1 MTYIRRPVTPVAM
14 KKKILSHCV
23 RSPKYS
29 PINLCQTNAIKDL
42 SQLHG
47 LFSLSKAKFLLENVK
62 RTDSLPK
69 AFFLRCRAA
78 FPGSV
83 WDQRL
88 CRLPGTDGPPCIQV
102 SPFLA
107 YPLKGTCP
115 FPAAHE
121 EFCRPFSMQM
131 FRSHLSIIPL
141 WCVQLSVINTLA
153 LMGKAEFFLSLLL

>member
-1 MTYIRRPVTPVAM
+1 MTYIRWPVTPVAM

-47 LFSLSKAKFLLENVK
+47 LFSLSKTKFLLENVK
-62 RTDSLPK
+62 RTVSPKHFSCVAGLRSLGASETSVCADSLEQMGHPV
-69 AFFLRCRAA
+69 FRSRHFWPILWR
-78 FPGSV
+78 
-83 WDQRL
+83 
-88 CRLPGTDGPPCIQV
+88 
-102 SPFLA
+102 LA
-107 YPLKGTCP
+107 YP